1 MAHSEIKRG
10 MSEEK
15 QTRSYYEV
23 LLNGIK
29 STTASPESYVK
40 YLNFASEFPKISV
53 RNQMLIY
60 LQKPDAHLVA
70 SMKTWNKFG
79 RQIIKD
85 SEPIKIY
92 SPIKVKEE
100 VMDRKLKLK
109 IEIQ

>member
-1 MAHSEIKRG
+1 

-15 QTRSYYEV
+15 QTRSYYEM

-29 STTASPESYVK
+29 ITTASPESYVN
-40 YLNFASEFPKISV
+40 YLNFASEFPKRSV
-53 RNQMLIY
+53 RNN
-60 LQKPDAHLVA
+60 PDAYLVA

-100 VMDRKLKLK
+100 ILDRKLKL
-109 IEIQ
+109 